1 MPRATIITWTWYSS
15 CEISSAAASLPS
27 YSAAIQTS
35 AASSTTF
42 LPMAW
47 TPLSTSSAVR
57 EVAGSPWAALC
68 WSSVK
73 SSSNVFLD
81 MVVLT
86 LRGDGDCSPP
96 GFGYRTQAGRGRHRR
111 GDRLV
116 PLVLAGAGQSGAVQG
131 LFLVVTGEQTEA
143 DG

>member
-47 TPLSTSSAVR
+47 TPFPTSSAVR
-57 EVAGSPWAALC
+57 EVAGSPVAAFC

-73 SSSNVFLD
+73 SSSNVLLD
-81 MVVLT
+81 MVVPT
-86 LRGDGDCSPP
+86 LRGSPVPLTP
-96 GFGYRTQAGRGRHRR
+96 GFRDRTQRGRGGHGR
-111 GDRLV
+111 GDRFV
-116 PLVLAGAGQSGAVQG
+116 ALVLAGALDAGAVQG
-131 LFLVVTGEQTEA
+131 LL
-143 DG
+143 

>member
-57 EVAGSPWAALC
+57 EVEGSPLAALSC
-68 WSSVK
+68 SSAK
-73 SSSNVFLD
+73 SSSK
-81 MVVLT
+81 VLFAMM
-86 LRGDGDCSPP
+86 CSEYGVPGPHSAP
-96 GFGYRTQAGRGRHRR
+96 GFADRAQCGGGRHGG
-111 GDRLV
+111 GDRFV
-116 PLVLAGAGQSGAVQG
+116 PLVLVGPLDARAVEW
-131 LFLVVTGEQTEA
+131 LLLRSEERR
-143 DG
+143 

>member
-1 MPRATIITWTWYSS
+1 
-15 CEISSAAASLPS
+15 
-27 YSAAIQTS
+27 
-35 AASSTTF
+35 
-42 LPMAW
+42 

-86 LRGDGDCSPP
+86 LRADGPCSPP
-96 GFGYRTQAGRGRHRR
+96 GFGYRTQAGGGRHGG
-111 GDRLV
+111 GDGLV
-116 PLVLAGAGQSGAVQG
+116 PLVLAGSGQAGAVEG
-131 LFLVVTGEQTEA
+131 LLHGVAGEDAQSDGHPRVARHLDQALV
-143 DG
+143 D